1 SIRLLLVLSTLA
13 IGVAYLG
20 MAVAGTLAAACAAAV
35 LGGIGNGVQ
44 WISMLNAVQEQTADG
59 YQARVVGLLES
70 VSSAMPGLGFVIGGA
85 LATAFDPRVTFAAAG
100 LG

>member
-1 SIRLLLVLSTLA
+1 
-13 IGVAYLG
+13 
-20 MAVAGTLAAACAAAV
+20 
-35 LGGIGNGVQ
+35 
-44 WISMLNAVQEQTADG
+44 MLNAVQEQTADG

-100 LG
+100 LGVVVVLAAAAFALRSVPWGDPSMAPADAATTG